1 MKDIVLNIRIDT
13 NYYETDDPYSSNFLV
28 RSNVRKTVGEILISS
43 WSEKA
48 SKHDGVFML
57 IREDGKYYRVRK
69 AIL

>member
-1 MKDIVLNIRIDT
+1 MKDVVLNIRIDT

-28 RSNVRKTVGEILISS
+28 RSNVRETLGETLISS

-48 SKHDGVFML
+48 SKHEGVF
-57 IREDGKYYRVRK
+57 IIIYESGKYFRVRK